1 MREIPSR
8 ILNHFRKL
16 QQAGLREIVLAVLLT
31 SLLTTIIFIILDI
44 DRSAMIF
51 LSILILVAVILA
63 YAGMYTLASWGGLCA
78 GFVILS
84 FLIYSNNG
92 IRDTGVMGL
101 IVLLIA
107 AGLLAGKSGT
117 LIIGALI
124 IFEIN
129 LLGVL
134 EANRIVVNQF
144 SKQNFLSDYI
154 TLSLIIGMVTLMQ
167 WLVISRLDA
176 NIQQAKNELQDKKR
190 VEVQLRNAEAR
201 YRNLVENIPLV
212 IYISEPG
219 ASGVWQYVGPQIAEM
234 TGYTPDEWIID
245 PRLWYSRI
253 HPDDREVVI
262 NAESKALQNGKMPQM
277 EYRLIRR
284 DGRVIWVYDESMV
297 SIDNDDHKLVQ
308 GFLLDITARKIVEEQ
323 LNRRLAELQAVHGV
337 SEALVRKTNL
347 QKLIVETGD
356 QIRKTFKANN
366 VLIAIHDPSTN
377 LIHFPYDYEDGKLR
391 KDKPIRYGEG
401 MTTQIME
408 MKKPLIIAENWR
420 GVSAQY
426 NAIYTNINPIKSSF
440 SVPIMT
446 DESVIGVITLESSE
460 QEHAFTENDVL
471 LLSTISSNLAVAIEK
486 TYLQDSLKRELEI
499 QEKLVKELE
508 SKNQELEH
516 FTYTASHDLKSPLIT
531 IRGFLGYLEKDARA
545 GNFERLEKDIQ
556 RISDATEKMHRLLS
570 ELLELSRVGKPMNE
584 KKNVSFQSL
593 VMKALQQVEGQI
605 MERQVAIKVGSDFP
619 SVYVDE
625 ERMIEALQNLFDNAL
640 KFMGDQPKAEIEINH
655 LSQDNT
661 IVYFIKDNGIGIKKE
676 FQERV
681 FGLFDKLNTN
691 SPGTGIGLAIVR
703 RIIEMHGGKIW
714 IESDGSSGTTFF
726 FTLPETN

>member
-1 MREIPSR
+1 
-8 ILNHFRKL
+8 
-16 QQAGLREIVLAVLLT
+16 
-31 SLLTTIIFIILDI
+31 
-44 DRSAMIF
+44 
-51 LSILILVAVILA
+51 
-63 YAGMYTLASWGGLCA
+63 
-78 GFVILS
+78 
-84 FLIYSNNG
+84 
-92 IRDTGVMGL
+92 
-101 IVLLIA
+101 
-107 AGLLAGKSGT
+107 
-117 LIIGALI
+117 
-124 IFEIN
+124 
-129 LLGVL
+129 
-134 EANRIVVNQF
+134 
-144 SKQNFLSDYI
+144 
-154 TLSLIIGMVTLMQ
+154 
-167 WLVISRLDA
+167 
-176 NIQQAKNELQDKKR
+176 
-190 VEVQLRNAEAR
+190 
-201 YRNLVENIPLV
+201 
-212 IYISEPG
+212 
-219 ASGVWQYVGPQIAEM
+219 
-234 TGYTPDEWIID
+234 
-245 PRLWYSRI
+245 
-253 HPDDREVVI
+253 
-262 NAESKALQNGKMPQM
+262 
-277 EYRLIRR
+277 LIRR

-297 SIDNDDHKLVQ
+297 SIDNDGHKLVQ
-308 GFLLDITARKIVEEQ
+308 GFLLDITARKMVEEQ

-337 SEALVRKTNL
+337 SETLVRKTDL

-408 MKKPLIIAENWR
+408 MKRPLIIAENWR

-531 IRGFLGYLEKDARA
+531 IRGFLGYLEKDAHA